1 MNIRHSL
8 ILLLIFSVVVNI
20 YILLL
25 HSSFLSSNCRPQ
37 KVVQCFKT
45 NCSINLKNSGNA
57 KKMSIFKLT
66 SVIGSTTIPKCYGI
80 DIIINFFT
88 I

>member
-1 MNIRHSL
+1 MNIRHSI

-25 HSSFLSSNCRPQ
+25 HSSFHSSNCRPQ

-45 NCSINLKNSGNA
+45 NCSIHLNNSGKG
-57 KKMSIFKLT
+57 KKKIQFLNLHQSLASK
-66 SVIGSTTIPKCYGI
+66 S
-80 DIIINFFT
+80 
-88 I
+88 